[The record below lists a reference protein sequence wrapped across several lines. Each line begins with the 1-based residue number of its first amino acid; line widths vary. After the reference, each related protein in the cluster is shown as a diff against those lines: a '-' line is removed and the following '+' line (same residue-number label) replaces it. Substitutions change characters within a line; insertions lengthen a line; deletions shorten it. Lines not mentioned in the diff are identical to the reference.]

1 MINSWSWL
9 PKTQGWKSFEES
21 VGMVKKKGDSWSRIQ
36 DLMPRFQRTDE
47 LICMLIC
54 CLFKLAAMMLV

>member
-9 PKTQGWKSFEES
+9 PKTQGWKCFEES

-47 LICMLIC
+47 LICMLIWY
-54 CLFKLAAMMLV
+54 LFKLAAMMLV